1 MAVFV
6 VVITGP
12 IASGKSTLG
21 RAVAVE
27 LANRGTDSAVV
38 DLDLVYEMLDARG
51 RSGLAKSD
59 ERIWSES
66 RRVAGRLGSSLL
78 AEGRSVVA
86 EGNFAG
92 NQALA
97 EFEGELTSEVW
108 LRLVVLDVDFDT
120 ALRRTEADPSRG
132 LSKDPVFLSRHYEAF
147 SARWQGREVLRLNT
161 GALSLAQATD
171 AVTAW
176 ATPTG

>member
-1 MAVFV
+1 MIV

-38 DLDLVYEMLDARG
+38 DLDLVYEMLDPRG
-51 RSGLAKSD
+51 RSGVAKSD
-59 ERIWSES
+59 ERLWSQS
-66 RRVAGRLGSSLL
+66 RRVAGRLAGTLL

-92 NQALA
+92 DQSLA
-97 EFEGELTSEVW
+97 EFERELPAKVR
-108 LRLVVLDVDFDT
+108 LRLVVLDVDFET

-147 SARWQGREVLRLNT
+147 SAQWQDREVLRLDSD
-161 GALSLAQATD
+161 ALSLAQATD
-171 AVTAW
+171 AVA
-176 ATPTG
+176 AAVAPTG